1 MGVRV
6 EELLVVGD
14 FVFDIEAGRRAGAP
28 TVLLTNGSPPELHKF
43 SLPPDQVADTLSDVQ
58 ALIEA
63 LLPLPLG
70 KLPNTDLASILE
82 LLPSEDPSLLLPPAV
97 GEDVCA
103 VELDEAHDILV
114 LKSDPITFATDR
126 LAYYSVIVNAND
138 IATVGA
144 RPRWFLST
152 LLFPEGA
159 TRHDVRKL
167 MSELH
172 ETCGKIGL
180 TVAGGHTEI
189 TDSVSR
195 PVVVGHVGGTV
206 SRDRLLKKQSICEG
220 DSLLLTKAIAI
231 EGTTILS
238 REFPNELLALGV
250 EELEIAK
257 WKDLLQ
263 NPGISILDEAA
274 IAASHR
280 GVRAM
285 HDVTEGGISTALLEF
300 SVASKHQLMVEPNS
314 IAILPETQRLCN
326 LTQIS
331 PWGLI
336 ASGSLLI
343 AVAPSNEPALVAKL
357 RQSGIEVNRIG
368 QVLAKGTGVRSS
380 SQALPWPDFA
390 ADEIVKASAFLQ
402 RIADGHEPE
411 KLKSTG
417 LRGTRLSR

>member
-1 MGVRV
+1 MGIRV

-14 FVFDIEAGRRAGAP
+14 FVFDIESGQRAGAP
-28 TVLLTNGSPPELHKF
+28 TVWLTNGCPIHRGKF
-43 SLPPDQVADTLSDVQ
+43 SLPPDQVVDSLSEVE

-70 KLPNTDLASILE
+70 KLSNRDLASILE
-82 LLPSEDPSLLLPPAV
+82 LLPSEDPSLLLPPGV

-103 VELDEAHDILV
+103 VELEETSEVLV

-126 LAYYSVIVNAND
+126 LAYYSVVVNAND

-152 LLFPEGA
+152 LLFPEGT
-159 TRHDVRKL
+159 TRNDVEKL

-172 ETCGKIGL
+172 ETCGQIGL
-180 TVAGGHTEI
+180 TLAGGHTEI
-189 TDSVSR
+189 TDSVSK
-195 PVVVGHVGGTV
+195 PVVVGHVAGTV
-206 SRDRLLKKQSICEG
+206 SRDRLLRKQSIREG

-238 REFPNELLALGV
+238 REFPIQLQALGV
-250 EELEIAK
+250 EELEVAK
-257 WKDLLQ
+257 WQDLLV

-274 IAASHR
+274 IAAGHP

-300 SVASKHQLMVEPNS
+300 SVASKHQLMVDFES
-314 IAILPETQRLCN
+314 IAVLPETRRLCN
-326 LTQIS
+326 LTHIS

-343 AVAPSNEPALVAKL
+343 AVAPPNEPALVAKL
-357 RQSGIEVNRIG
+357 QKAGIEVSRIG
-368 QVLAKGTGVRSS
+368 QISGIGTGVRSL
-380 SQALPWPDFA
+380 SQLSPWPEFE
-390 ADEIVKASAFLQ
+390 ADEIVKASGFLQ
-402 RIADGHEPE
+402 KLADGLEPE
-411 KLKSTG
+411 
-417 LRGTRLSR
+417 